1 MSLSAWPVTDVSV
14 RPKRSLA
21 TMVRPLRPAA
31 LANSCDQPSPYAS
44 ENPMNPTVLIP
55 IFCMC
60 SAMAS
65 DIMMS
70 FCGVLKT
77 HLRLASI
84 GSTMRA
90 EAAIEII
97 GVSAS
102 AATSIMPSEA
112 GVTVE
117 PRMMSTLCS
126 ARNLRALLTAAVVSD
141 ASSSTM

>member
-1 MSLSAWPVTDVSV
+1 M
-14 RPKRSLA
+14 K
-21 TMVRPLRPAA
+21 
-31 LANSCDQPSPYAS
+31 
-44 ENPMNPTVLIP
+44 PTVLTP
-55 IFCMC
+55 LAAMC

-70 FCGVLKT
+70 FCGVLNT
-77 HLRLASI
+77 HLRLSSM

-97 GVSAS
+97 GTFSSAT
-102 AATSIMPSEA
+102 TSIMASEL

-117 PRMMSTLCS
+117 PMTMSTLFS
-126 ARNLRALLTAAVVSD
+126 LISLRVFDTAAVVSD